1 MRISNTNQGL
11 KLNAIAGTYVVVLT
25 YDLPKSKCNNLMGFA
40 IHRQDL
46 TENESYY
53 LKGTKTFKE
62 TDPGFPSG
70 SQYSTRKH
78 PIQGFQ
84 WADYTAKPDRKY
96 IYTVTAL
103 KGNPKNLKEAYK
115 TSVEVQ
121 TESTTVGTHS
131 VFFNRGLA
139 ASQEYVR
146 RFGDISPDDV
156 PNNKAYE
163 WLSRGIY
170 EALTDYIESCIPG
183 RHSLRISAYEL
194 NHMPFLELLEKTK
207 NKGIDLKIVFDAR
220 KDNPKIKNLKN
231 IKEYNLENIAI
242 PRTTPKSY
250 ISHNKFIVKLENNIP
265 ISVWTGGMNFSR
277 GGIYGQ
283 SNVAHIVRNKSVAKN
298 FMEYWEILSQDL
310 KTTSTRSKVEKIS
323 PTLTNNPKIGS
334 TCIFSPRKNLD
345 ILDYYK
351 KLGINAKQ
359 GVFMT
364 FAFGV
369 NDMFKEVYEN
379 SNAEFRFAL
388 LEKKTRNFRHKE
400 DKIIEEKKIDKL
412 RRDKRNLFAIG
423 SFIRSN
429 KFDGW
434 IKERLSG
441 FNKYVN
447 YVHNKFM
454 LIDPLTDDP
463 IVINGSANFS
473 DASTTK
479 NDENM
484 VIIRGNTKVADIYFG
499 EYFRLYSHHAFRESL
514 KWRKAGNKPK
524 NLSVDDWWEDHFGDT
539 QRAYKRIYFSKVHV

>member
-1 MRISNTNQGL
+1 MRVSKTNQGL
-11 KLNAIAGTYVVVLT
+11 KVNAIAGTYVVVLT
-25 YDLPKSKCNNLMGFA
+25 YDLPKNKCNNLMGFA

-46 TENESYY
+46 TENEAYY
-53 LKGTKTFKE
+53 LKGTKTFEE

-70 SQYSTRKH
+70 SQYSTRH
-78 PIQGFQ
+78 QPIQGFQ
-84 WADYTAKPDRKY
+84 WADYTAKPDHKY

-103 KGNPKNLKEAYK
+103 KGSPSNLVEQYQTA
-115 TSVEVQ
+115 VEVE
-121 TESTTVGTHS
+121 TESTTVGMHS

-146 RFGDISPDDV
+146 RFGDVRPDDV

-183 RHSLRISAYEL
+183 EHGLRISAYEL
-194 NHMPFLELLEKTK
+194 NHIPFLELLKKTK
-207 NKGIDLKIVFDAR
+207 NRGVDLKIVFDAR
-220 KDNPKIKNLKN
+220 KDNPRIKNLKN
-231 IKEYNLENIAI
+231 VEDYDLNDIAI

-250 ISHNKFIVKLENNIP
+250 ISHNKFIVKLENGEP

-283 SNVAHIVRNKSVAKN
+283 SNVAHIVRSKPIAED
-298 FMEYWEILSQDL
+298 FMQYWELLSQDL
-310 KTTSTRSKVEKIS
+310 GSTSTRKQVEHIT
-323 PTLTNNPKIGS
+323 PTLENRPRIGS
-334 TCIFSPRKNLD
+334 TSVFSPRKNLD
-345 ILDYYK
+345 ILEYYK
-351 KLGINAKQ
+351 GLGLNAKQ
-359 GVFMT
+359 GVLMT

-388 LEKKTRNFRHKE
+388 LEKKTRNFRNPE
-400 DKIIEEKKIDKL
+400 DKIAEEKKIDKL
-412 RRDKRNLFAIG
+412 RWSKRNLFAIG
-423 SFIRSN
+423 SFIKTN
-429 KFDGW
+429 EFDGW
-434 IKERLSG
+434 VKERLSG

-447 YVHNKFM
+447 YIHNKFM
-454 LIDPLTDDP
+454 LVDPLTDDP

-484 VIIRGNTKVADIYFG
+484 LVVRGNKTVADIYFG

-514 KWRKAGNKPK
+514 PWRKAGNKPK
-524 NLSVDDWWEDHFGDT
+524 NLSVEDWWEDHFGDT
-539 QRAYKRIYFSKVHV
+539 QRAYKRIYFSKVDV